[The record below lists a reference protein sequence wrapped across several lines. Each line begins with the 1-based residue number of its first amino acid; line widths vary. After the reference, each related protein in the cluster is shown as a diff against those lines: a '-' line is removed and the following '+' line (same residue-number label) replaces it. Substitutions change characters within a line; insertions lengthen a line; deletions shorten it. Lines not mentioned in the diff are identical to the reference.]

1 MDHHLT
7 AYQWPTG
14 QSGNPHGRPPKLKS
28 VLRGYGLSPAQAA
41 DVINSMLLCTRPML
55 QDITEDQD
63 APIIEAIIARALIK
77 SAERGNLHALELL
90 LVRAHGLPKPLEP
103 VLPSE
108 PISVTLNLN
117 Q

>member
-1 MDHHLT
+1 MEHLT
-7 AYQWPTG
+7 PYQWPTG
-14 QSGNPHGRPPKLKS
+14 HSGNPQGRPPKLKS

-55 QDITEDQD
+55 QDITDDQD
-63 APIIEAIIARALIK
+63 APIIEAIIARALLK

-103 VLPSE
+103 VLSSE
-108 PISVTLNLN
+108 PITVTLNLN
-117 Q
+117 P